1 MNTGHDGSLTTV
13 HANSPRDVIS
23 RLEVMVMMSGME
35 LPVRA
40 IREQVASAVDLIVQQ
55 TRFSDGSR
63 RVTHISEVTGVEGD
77 VVQLNDIFLFR
88 QQGFDDEG
96 RVRGS
101 FETTGAVPHFY
112 QELRER
118 GIQVDMSIFGGT

>member
-1 MNTGHDGSLTTV
+1 
-13 HANSPRDVIS
+13 
-23 RLEVMVMMSGME
+23 MMSGME

-101 FETTGAVPHFY
+101 FEATGAVPHFY

-118 GIQVDMSIFGGT
+118 GIQVDMSIFGGA